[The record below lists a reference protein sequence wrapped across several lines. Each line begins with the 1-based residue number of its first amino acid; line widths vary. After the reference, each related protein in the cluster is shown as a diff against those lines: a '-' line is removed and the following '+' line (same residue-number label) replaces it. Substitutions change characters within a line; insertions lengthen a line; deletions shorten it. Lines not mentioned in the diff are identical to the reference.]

1 MRFIVH
7 ISLPVGKFN
16 EALRDGSAGKKIA
29 AILEDTKPEAAYFC
43 ANDGKRGG
51 YLVVNLSNT
60 SEMPRLSEPW
70 FLNFDANVEFL
81 PAMTPDDL
89 QKAGLDGLATKW
101 G

>member
-43 ANDGKRGG
+43 AKDGNRGG
-51 YLVVNLSNT
+51 YLVVNISNT